1 MKKNKY
7 MNYKIFFQL
16 LILIAVS
23 TVIQAQEVL
32 KLDDA
37 VSIALKNNYD
47 IRIAS
52 NAGKIDSVGV
62 SIANAGML
70 PKLDATLTQNNN
82 IQNSKQTRSTG
93 EVQELNNAKNNSLN
107 YGVTLGWTVFDG
119 FKMFARY
126 DQLKELQKQGE
137 AELKMTI
144 LTKVGDVMT
153 TYYDLVQQQQLLKAL
168 DTTIVISKQRLK
180 TAENRFTIGKASKL
194 EVLNAQVDM
203 NTDTTTFLRQ
213 KELYEN
219 TKIQLNQ
226 ILARDV
232 STNFTI
238 VETVEI
244 DDKLVLSDLN
254 TLATKQNPQLQL
266 TLINKRVAELDLKQ
280 IRATRYPTVKL
291 NTGYMFNE
299 TESSLGFTS
308 QTSNRGFNYGVSA
321 SLNIFN
327 GFQQHRNEK
336 IAKLQIENSNIALE
350 QQTQTLNAQ
359 LAMAFQ
365 TYLTNLELSK
375 LEENNEAIAKK
386 NLEITL
392 DKFKIGTISTLE
404 FRSAQQNYVNA
415 IARNSNAKFQAK
427 ISEVALKEI
436 AGNIKF

>member
-1 MKKNKY
+1 
-7 MNYKIFFQL
+7 MNYKIFFQA
-16 LILIAVS
+16 LILMTIS
-23 TVIQAQEVL
+23 ITYAQDVL
-32 KLDDA
+32 KIEDA
-37 VSIALKNNYD
+37 VGIALKNNYD

-52 NAGKIDSVGV
+52 NEVKVDSIGV
-62 SIANAGML
+62 NIANAGML

-82 IQNSKQTRSTG
+82 IQYSKQTRSTG
-93 EVQELNNAKNNSLN
+93 EVQELNNAKNNNLN

-137 AELKMTI
+137 TTLKMTI

-213 KELYEN
+213 KEMYEN

-232 STNFTI
+232 STNFTVI
-238 VETVEI
+238 ETVDV

-254 TLATKQNPQLQL
+254 ALATKQNPQLQL
-266 TLINKRVAELDLKQ
+266 ALIDKRVAELDLKQ
-280 IRATRYPTVKL
+280 VRANRYPTIRL

-308 QTSNRGFNYGVSA
+308 QSSSRGFNYGVSA

-327 GFQQHRNEK
+327 GFQQTRNEK
-336 IAKLQIENSNIALE
+336 IAKLQIENSSIVIEKQAQILS
-350 QQTQTLNAQ
+350 AQ
-359 LAMAFQ
+359 LATAFQ
-365 TYLTNLELSK
+365 TYLTNIELSK
-375 LEENNEAIAKK
+375 VEENNEAIAKK

-415 IARNSNAKFQAK
+415 IARNSSAKFQAK
-427 ISEVALKEI
+427 ISEVSLKEI
-436 AGNIKF
+436 TGNIKF